1 MDIPRD
7 WKSVTSRRRWRWLV
21 VLLGIAGLAALTISA
36 SQFTAAVPTVESAS
50 LWIDRVI
57 RGPLVVEARGPGS
70 LVPERFRWITA
81 VRAGRVERIFVAP
94 GTRVNAET
102 VLISLSNLEVEQT
115 AVEAEYILRTAEADA
130 LALERKQE
138 QRALDLEATL
148 TAIERE
154 LREAQLRLNITEKLQ
169 GSGDISRLDHELA
182 QSRAET
188 QARLLD
194 IHRRRVAVDVRV
206 AVTERDR
213 AVAVVEQ
220 HRATLA
226 LRHAQAA
233 SLHVV
238 EGFEG
243 MLDQITVEIG
253 QNVDPGATLA
263 RVIGADHLKAV
274 VRIPEAQAR
283 DLMLGQKARIDTGA
297 HVLDGVVS
305 RIDPAVRAGAIT
317 VDLRLVDELPRG
329 ARPDLTVTARIQLSR
344 IDNALFVGRPAFAAE
359 NATLSLFRID
369 TNEAG
374 AERVAVRIGL
384 TSLAAM
390 QVIGGLAEGDAVILS
405 ELGQF
410 DHANRIR
417 LR

>member
-7 WKSVTSRRRWRWLV
+7 RKSVTSRRRWRWLV
-21 VLLGIAGLAALTISA
+21 VLLGIAALAALAISA
-36 SQFTAAVPTVESAS
+36 SQLTVAVPTVERAS
-50 LWIDRVI
+50 LWIDHVT

-70 LVPERFRWITA
+70 LVPERFRWVTA

-94 GTRVNAET
+94 GTRVSAET
-102 VLISLSNLEVEQT
+102 VLIALSNPEVEQ
-115 AVEAEYILRTAEADA
+115 AVVEAEYIVRTAEADA
-130 LALERKQE
+130 LALERQQE
-138 QRALDLEATL
+138 QRDLDLEATL

-154 LREAQLRLNITEKLQ
+154 LREAQLRLNITEKLH

-182 QSRAET
+182 QSRVET

-194 IHRRRVAVDVRV
+194 IHRRRVAVDARV

-213 AVAVVEQ
+213 AVAVIAQ

-238 EGFEG
+238 AGFEG

-253 QNVDPGATLA
+253 QYVDPGATLA

-283 DLMLGQKARIDTGA
+283 DLRFGQTARIDTGA

-317 VDLRLVDELPRG
+317 VDLRLVGQLPRG
-329 ARPDLTVTARIQLSR
+329 ARPDLNVTARIQLSR
-344 IDNALFVGRPAFAAE
+344 IDDALFVGRPAFARE
-359 NATLSLFRID
+359 NATLSLFRVD
-369 TNEAG
+369 ADEAG
-374 AERVAVRIGL
+374 AQRVAVRIGQ
-384 TSLAAM
+384 TSVASM
-390 QVIGGLAEGDAVILS
+390 QVIGGLGEGDAVILS
-405 ELGQF
+405 EMGQF